1 MSEWWNREEKIPLTD
16 STFLKILD
24 FYLFHCPAE
33 TKKTPKTGAIVYSK
47 VSKRAATLRAQG
59 WTNGNLK
66 ILLSAMKHT
75 ASKQL
80 EYHTFDTKTEIGFAV
95 KRIESDT
102 SLSDGDFEMIAITE
116 RSDMNKTSAI
126 FYYIR
131 NALAHGSFSVFNDN
145 GKRVYYFESAKDNKI
160 KAQIRLWEKT
170 LLSWIDAFYLS
181 PKKLHM
187 ILEEERYNRRKC
199 SKGKKHKP
207 AA

>member
-1 MSEWWNREEKIPLTD
+1 MSEWWNREKKIPLTD
-16 STFLKILD
+16 STFLQILD

-33 TKKTPKTGAIVYSK
+33 TKKASKKGTMAYSQ
-47 VSKRAATLRAQG
+47 VSKRATTLRAQG
-59 WTNGNLK
+59 WTNGNLNT
-66 ILLSAMKHT
+66 LLSAMKHT

-80 EYHTFDTKTEIGFAV
+80 KYHTFDTKTEIGFAV

-131 NALAHGSFSVFNDN
+131 NALAHGSFSAFNDN

-170 LLSWIDAFYLS
+170 LLSWIDAFHLS
-181 PKKLHM
+181 PKKLQM
-187 ILEEERYNRRKC
+187 ILEEERYKRRKC
-199 SKGKKHKP
+199 NKGKKRRS